1 MLLDDDVVTDGEVEP
16 GPFSRGLGREEWIEY
31 LVLHFW
37 RNAGGVVNRARSN
50 GKRKPSP
57 ANRVKVELGQGA
69 VGAPAQPLP
78 APQSA
83 TYIPARAQARRH
95 AMTPQESQLV
105 DELFN
110 RLVQL
115 ETARRD
121 PEAERLIA
129 DGLRR
134 APHAVYALV
143 QTVLLQDEALK
154 RANARIEELQVQ
166 TSPAAEPEQPPT
178 SFLDS
183 MREALGGGAPR
194 GSVPS
199 VRTAGGNQSQGQQPQ
214 PEYPRQLPLSGYP
227 GAPGFGSG
235 GSFLGTAASAAAG
248 VIGGSLLLDG
258 IRSMFGHHLGGT
270 YADREQD
277 RQQDLADDDREQD
290 RQQDLADDDRE
301 QDAEQDLAD
310 EDAQQDSEQD
320 LTDDEDFASGD
331 GFSDDGYD
339 A

>member
-1 MLLDDDVVTDGEVEP
+1 
-16 GPFSRGLGREEWIEY
+16 
-31 LVLHFW
+31 
-37 RNAGGVVNRARSN
+37 
-50 GKRKPSP
+50 
-57 ANRVKVELGQGA
+57 
-69 VGAPAQPLP
+69 
-78 APQSA
+78 
-83 TYIPARAQARRH
+83 
-95 AMTPQESQLV
+95 MTPQESELV

-115 ETARRD
+115 ETAQRD

-166 TSPAAEPEQPPT
+166 TSAAAEPEQRPA

-183 MREALGGGAPR
+183 MRDALGVRAPH

-199 VRTAGGNQSQGQQPQ
+199 VRRAGANQSQGQQPQ
-214 PEYPRQLPLSGYP
+214 PGYP

-258 IRSMFGHHLGGT
+258 IRSMFGHHLGGAGASTFARGDDRSAT

-290 RQQDLADDDRE
+290 RQQDLAD
-301 QDAEQDLAD
+301 

-320 LTDDEDFASGD
+320 LADDEDFG
-331 GFSDDGYD
+331 GDDGYD
-339 A
+339 AA

>member
-1 MLLDDDVVTDGEVEP
+1 
-16 GPFSRGLGREEWIEY
+16 
-31 LVLHFW
+31 
-37 RNAGGVVNRARSN
+37 
-50 GKRKPSP
+50 
-57 ANRVKVELGQGA
+57 
-69 VGAPAQPLP
+69 
-78 APQSA
+78 
-83 TYIPARAQARRH
+83 
-95 AMTPQESQLV
+95 MTPQESELV

-115 ETARRD
+115 ETAKRD

-258 IRSMFGHHLGGT
+258 IRSLGRASASA
-270 YADREQD
+270 ADREQD

-310 EDAQQDSEQD
+310 
-320 LTDDEDFASGD
+320 DEDFASGD

>member
-1 MLLDDDVVTDGEVEP
+1 
-16 GPFSRGLGREEWIEY
+16 
-31 LVLHFW
+31 
-37 RNAGGVVNRARSN
+37 
-50 GKRKPSP
+50 
-57 ANRVKVELGQGA
+57 
-69 VGAPAQPLP
+69 
-78 APQSA
+78 
-83 TYIPARAQARRH
+83 
-95 AMTPQESQLV
+95 MTPQESELV

-115 ETARRD
+115 ETAQRD

-154 RANARIEELQVQ
+154 RANARIEELQAQ
-166 TSPAAEPEQPPT
+166 TSAAPEPEQRPA

-183 MREALGGGAPR
+183 MREALGGRAPH

-199 VRTAGGNQSQGQQPQ
+199 VRTAGANQSQGQQPQ
-214 PEYPRQLPLSGYP
+214 PGYPRQMPPSGYP

-235 GSFLGTAASAAAG
+235 GSFLGTAASTAAG

-258 IRSMFGHHLGGT
+258 IRSMFGHRASAFARGDDRSAT
-270 YADREQD
+270 YADRQQD

-290 RQQDLADDDRE
+290 RQQDLADEDAQ

-310 EDAQQDSEQD
+310 EDSEQD
-320 LTDDEDFASGD
+320 LTDDEDFAGD
-331 GFSDDGYD
+331 EGYD

>member
-1 MLLDDDVVTDGEVEP
+1 MLKVAIFIGRWDFAPAYQFVVT
-16 GPFSRGLGREEWIEY
+16 SRRERLIEAQKVAAKVIDARGAS
-31 LVLHFW
+31 LVC
-37 RNAGGVVNRARSN
+37 
-50 GKRKPSP
+50 P
-57 ANRVKVELGQGA
+57 ADSALSAE
-69 VGAPAQPLP
+69 APLA
-78 APQSA
+78 APQAA
-83 TYIPARAQARRH
+83 TYMTSAAQARRH
-95 AMTPQESQLV
+95 AMTPQDSELV

-110 RLVQL
+110 RLAQL
-115 ETARRD
+115 ETAQRD
-121 PEAERLIA
+121 PEAEHLIA

-154 RANARIEELQVQ
+154 RANARIEELQMQ
-166 TSPAAEPEQPPT
+166 TGAAAEPEQRPT

-183 MREALGGGAPR
+183 MREALGGRAPH

-199 VRTAGGNQSQGQQPQ
+199 VRTAVGNQSQRQQPQ
-214 PEYPRQLPLSGYP
+214 PGYPQQMPLSGYP
-227 GAPGFGSG
+227 GGPGLGSG

-258 IRSMFGHHLGGT
+258 IRSAFGHHLGGT

-277 RQQDLADDDREQD
+277 RQQDLADDRQQELADADREQD
-290 RQQDLADDDRE
+290 RQ
-301 QDAEQDLAD
+301 QDLAD

-320 LTDDEDFASGD
+320 QTDDEDFASD
-331 GFSDDGYD
+331 DDFSDDSYD

>member
-1 MLLDDDVVTDGEVEP
+1 
-16 GPFSRGLGREEWIEY
+16 
-31 LVLHFW
+31 
-37 RNAGGVVNRARSN
+37 
-50 GKRKPSP
+50 
-57 ANRVKVELGQGA
+57 
-69 VGAPAQPLP
+69 
-78 APQSA
+78 
-83 TYIPARAQARRH
+83 
-95 AMTPQESQLV
+95 MTPQESELV

-115 ETARRD
+115 ETAQRD

-166 TSPAAEPEQPPT
+166 TNTAAEPEQRPA

-183 MREALGGGAPR
+183 MREALGGRAPQPH

-199 VRTAGGNQSQGQQPQ
+199 VRAAGANQSQGQQPQ
-214 PEYPRQLPLSGYP
+214 PGYPRQMPLSGYP

-258 IRSMFGHHLGGT
+258 IRSMFGHHLGGASASAFARGDDKSAT

-277 RQQDLADDDREQD
+277 RQQDLADEDAQ
-290 RQQDLADDDRE
+290 

-320 LTDDEDFASGD
+320 LTDDEDFAG
-331 GFSDDGYD
+331 DDGYD

>member
-1 MLLDDDVVTDGEVEP
+1 
-16 GPFSRGLGREEWIEY
+16 
-31 LVLHFW
+31 
-37 RNAGGVVNRARSN
+37 
-50 GKRKPSP
+50 
-57 ANRVKVELGQGA
+57 
-69 VGAPAQPLP
+69 
-78 APQSA
+78 
-83 TYIPARAQARRH
+83 
-95 AMTPQESQLV
+95 MTPQESQLV

-110 RLVQL
+110 RLAQL
-115 ETARRD
+115 ETAQRD
-121 PEAERLIA
+121 PGAEGLIA

-166 TSPAAEPEQPPT
+166 TNAAPEAEQRPT

-183 MREALGGGAPR
+183 MREALGGGAPHR
-194 GSVPS
+194 SVPS
-199 VRTAGGNQSQGQQPQ
+199 VGTAGGNQSQGQQPQ
-214 PEYPRQLPLSGYP
+214 PGYPQQTPFSGSP

-248 VIGGSLLLDG
+248 VDGGALLLDG
-258 IRSMFGHHLGGT
+258 IRSMFGHHLGEARASAFARGDDQSAT

-301 QDAEQDLAD
+301 QDAEQDL
-310 EDAQQDSEQD
+310 
-320 LTDDEDFASGD
+320 TDDEDF
-331 GFSDDGYD
+331 SDDSYD

>member
-1 MLLDDDVVTDGEVEP
+1 
-16 GPFSRGLGREEWIEY
+16 
-31 LVLHFW
+31 
-37 RNAGGVVNRARSN
+37 
-50 GKRKPSP
+50 
-57 ANRVKVELGQGA
+57 
-69 VGAPAQPLP
+69 
-78 APQSA
+78 
-83 TYIPARAQARRH
+83 
-95 AMTPQESQLV
+95 MTPQEQELIKGLFDRLSQL
-105 DELFN
+105 ES
-110 RLVQL
+110 QP
-115 ETARRD
+115 RD

-129 DGLRR
+129 QGLARG
-134 APHAVYALV
+134 PHAIYALV
-143 QTVLLQDEALK
+143 QAVLVQDEALK
-154 RANARIEELQVQ
+154 LANARIEELQVQ
-166 TSPAAEPEQPPT
+166 TSAAAEPEQRPT

-183 MREALGGGAPR
+183 MREALGGRAPR

-199 VRTAGGNQSQGQQPQ
+199 VRTAGGQQPQ
-214 PEYPRQLPLSGYP
+214 P

-258 IRSMFGHHLGGT
+258 IRSLGRAGASA
-270 YADREQD
+270 ADREQD

-320 LTDDEDFASGD
+320 LTDDEDFAS
-331 GFSDDGYD
+331 DDGYD

>member
-1 MLLDDDVVTDGEVEP
+1 
-16 GPFSRGLGREEWIEY
+16 
-31 LVLHFW
+31 
-37 RNAGGVVNRARSN
+37 
-50 GKRKPSP
+50 
-57 ANRVKVELGQGA
+57 
-69 VGAPAQPLP
+69 
-78 APQSA
+78 
-83 TYIPARAQARRH
+83 
-95 AMTPQESQLV
+95 MTPQEAELV

-115 ETARRD
+115 ETVQRD

-129 DGLRR
+129 DSLRR

-143 QTVLLQDEALK
+143 QTVLVQDEALK

-166 TSPAAEPEQPPT
+166 TSAAAAPEQRPA

-183 MREALGGGAPR
+183 MREALGGRAPH

-199 VRTAGGNQSQGQQPQ
+199 VRAAGANQSQGQQSQ
-214 PEYPRQLPLSGYP
+214 PGYPRQMPLSGYP

-258 IRSMFGHHLGGT
+258 IRSMFGHHLGGASASPFARGDYKSAT

-277 RQQDLADDDREQD
+277 RQQD
-290 RQQDLADDDRE
+290 RQQDLADEDAQ

-310 EDAQQDSEQD
+310 EDAQQDTEQDLADEDSEQD
-320 LTDDEDFASGD
+320 LTDDEDFAGD
-331 GFSDDGYD
+331 EGYD

>member
-1 MLLDDDVVTDGEVEP
+1 
-16 GPFSRGLGREEWIEY
+16 
-31 LVLHFW
+31 
-37 RNAGGVVNRARSN
+37 
-50 GKRKPSP
+50 
-57 ANRVKVELGQGA
+57 
-69 VGAPAQPLP
+69 
-78 APQSA
+78 
-83 TYIPARAQARRH
+83 
-95 AMTPQESQLV
+95 MTPQESELV

-110 RLVQL
+110 RLAQL
-115 ETARRD
+115 ETAQRD

-166 TSPAAEPEQPPT
+166 TSAAAEPEQRPA

-183 MREALGGGAPR
+183 MREALGGRAPH

-199 VRTAGGNQSQGQQPQ
+199 VRTVGANQSQGQQPQ
-214 PEYPRQLPLSGYP
+214 PGYP

-248 VIGGSLLLDG
+248 AIGGSLLLDG
-258 IRSMFGHHLGGT
+258 IRSMFGHHLGGNGASEFARGDDKSAT

-290 RQQDLADDDRE
+290 RQQDLADEDAQ

-320 LTDDEDFASGD
+320 LMDDEDFAG
-331 GFSDDGYD
+331 DDGSD